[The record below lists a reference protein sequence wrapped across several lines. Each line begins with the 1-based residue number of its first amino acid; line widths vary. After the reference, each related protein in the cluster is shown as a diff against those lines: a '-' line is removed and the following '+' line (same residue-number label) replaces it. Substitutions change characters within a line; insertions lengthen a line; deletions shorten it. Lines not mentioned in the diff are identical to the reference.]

1 MQAYEGDIWRAV
13 VRDGARAG
21 GGETGPNP
29 HPLSQRLAGLRGGAL
44 TAKEVLGDGEL
55 EKSAENSTAES
66 VVDIGGEGEGS
77 LRLDVTDE
85 NPRGPEG
92 DCGTPTRGPP
102 KTPKRNKTSSPQQS
116 DVSTCTLAW

>member
-1 MQAYEGDIWRAV
+1 M
-13 VRDGARAG
+13 RDGARAG

-29 HPLSQRLAGLRGGAL
+29 QPLSQRLAGLRGGAL
-44 TAKEVLGDGEL
+44 TAKDMLGDGEL

-66 VVDIGGEGEGS
+66 VVDVDVDGEGDGS

-92 DCGTPTRGPP
+92 DCGTPARGPP

-116 DVSTCTLAW
+116 DVSTSTLAW